1 MLAENAR
8 KECEKYSVPPAF
20 LFRALRGEIF
30 FSYLTTEYTE
40 YEKNEDTEKR
50 IETYILL
57 PIGVSKM

>member
-20 LFRALRGEIF
+20 LVRVSVVRSS
-30 FSYLTTEYTE
+30 SYLTTECTE